1 MDHRILLLMQFIAQT
16 SYLTL
21 KELEVAAHV
30 TRRQALYRI
39 NKLNDL
45 LISENVPPITLDATS
60 DKRIE
65 VCEKTKN
72 VIQKLLLEMQEDE
85 PYYFSKAERLIYIY
99 LMLFVND
106 DYLSLN
112 HFIDALEVSR
122 STVLLD
128 FKELSQ
134 MLAEKSVKIKY
145 NRSKG
150 YFLDGAEMEIRHI
163 MMRYVISSLSG
174 DRNEKIFDLI
184 ITDFGLVKFEKSKKI
199 IENLAEKHNIRFVG
213 ERLIEFIYIYTFLRV
228 RIQSGK
234 DVSKEINC
242 QMDISVMKSM
252 KEYAFTRDLF
262 EKYEGIENVSE
273 ADMQYV
279 SSWILGISFGD
290 IHEETKDVVL
300 ISDMVG
306 KIMTR
311 FESLSGIH
319 YKNTEKI
326 FKQLY
331 SHFRPAYYRL
341 IFKLPIF
348 NPMCQKIKK
357 EYAKLYQLVEE
368 TMKPFHVILGENIPD
383 DEIAYLTMHFAVIF
397 SGKNT
402 EKIAKQ
408 KTALVVCLNG
418 IGSSSILYN
427 ELTNMFPELHF
438 YPPLE
443 IGNINKYKDEV
454 DIIFAAGNVSKMV
467 HTDIPIVRV
476 TPVMSI
482 QERYQVIREV
492 YMLLGSNSMKKPSAD
507 TVFGIV
513 EKYADIKQENALYNE
528 LITYFS
534 KLNYVEDRN
543 GEMHLLD
550 MVKEGII
557 CLNVGA
563 KNWEEAIRLAYKPMI
578 EEKFITENYVED
590 TIQGVKMMG
599 PYIVTTRHVAL
610 PHTKPEAGALK
621 TGLGICV
628 LKEAVPFGSKDN
640 DPVKYIF
647 SLSAIDNES
656 HLSAMAEL
664 IELLGDKRFYDML
677 DHAKN
682 TNEVLEYLKKKEK

>member
-45 LISENVPPITLDATS
+45 LISENVPPITVDATS

-72 VIQKLLLEMQEDE
+72 VIQKLLMEMQEDE

-134 MLAEKSVKIKY
+134 MLMEKSVKIKY

-199 IENLAEKHNIRFVG
+199 IENLADKHSIRFVG

-262 EKYEGIENVSE
+262 EKYEGIEKVSE

-290 IHEETKDVVL
+290 IHELSL
-300 ISDMVG
+300 IH
-306 KIMTR
+306 I
-311 FESLSGIH
+311 
-319 YKNTEKI
+319 
-326 FKQLY
+326 
-331 SHFRPAYYRL
+331 
-341 IFKLPIF
+341 
-348 NPMCQKIKK
+348 
-357 EYAKLYQLVEE
+357 
-368 TMKPFHVILGENIPD
+368 
-383 DEIAYLTMHFAVIF
+383 
-397 SGKNT
+397 
-402 EKIAKQ
+402 
-408 KTALVVCLNG
+408 
-418 IGSSSILYN
+418 
-427 ELTNMFPELHF
+427 
-438 YPPLE
+438 
-443 IGNINKYKDEV
+443 
-454 DIIFAAGNVSKMV
+454 
-467 HTDIPIVRV
+467 
-476 TPVMSI
+476 
-482 QERYQVIREV
+482 
-492 YMLLGSNSMKKPSAD
+492 
-507 TVFGIV
+507 
-513 EKYADIKQENALYNE
+513 
-528 LITYFS
+528 
-534 KLNYVEDRN
+534 
-543 GEMHLLD
+543 
-550 MVKEGII
+550 
-557 CLNVGA
+557 
-563 KNWEEAIRLAYKPMI
+563 
-578 EEKFITENYVED
+578 
-590 TIQGVKMMG
+590 
-599 PYIVTTRHVAL
+599 
-610 PHTKPEAGALK
+610 
-621 TGLGICV
+621 
-628 LKEAVPFGSKDN
+628 
-640 DPVKYIF
+640 
-647 SLSAIDNES
+647 
-656 HLSAMAEL
+656 
-664 IELLGDKRFYDML
+664 
-677 DHAKN
+677 
-682 TNEVLEYLKKKEK
+682 